1 MNILHRFTAGPAG
14 GRRPT
19 RRFAGAC
26 ALAAL
31 VIAADCLGQAV
42 KAEEKVLA
50 ENAFVKLTLAD
61 YEADLLMRVPPE
73 MRAEFAANP
82 TRLTGFLNT
91 LLIAKTLAKQARD
104 AGLDRDPGTSRQM
117 ALAADRLLA
126 SAMVSKIE
134 RDAAAEFDAREADFL
149 LKAREEYVMHKEQ
162 YQAPEQVGASHILID
177 AKKHD
182 DVAAVA
188 LARQT
193 REKLLAGADFATLAA
208 EVSDDRTAK
217 TNGGKL
223 GWFGPNKMDPAF
235 SKAAFALKN
244 VGDLSEP
251 VKSSFGWHIIRL
263 DGRRP
268 AHEVPFEKV
277 QEQIMAELKTRY
289 VDDVRKARLTA
300 ISHDPAMKVNQA
312 AVDALVTKLPRMP
325 DRSPPPEPNS
335 N

>member
-1 MNILHRFTAGPAG
+1 MNVVHRFIAGYAG
-14 GRRPT
+14 GRRP
-19 RRFAGAC
+19 RRRVAGAC

-42 KAEEKVLA
+42 KPEEKVLA
-50 ENAFVKLTLAD
+50 ENAFVKVTLAD
-61 YEADLLMRVPPE
+61 YEADLLLRVPPA
-73 MRAEFAANP
+73 MRAEFAASP
-82 TRLTGFLNT
+82 SRLTGFLNT
-91 LLIAKTLAKQARD
+91 LLVDMTLAKQARD
-104 AGLDRDPGTSRQM
+104 AGLDRDPETSRQM
-117 ALAADRLLA
+117 AVAADRVLS

-149 LKAREEYVMHKEQ
+149 VKAREDYVMHKEK
-162 YQAPEQVGASHILID
+162 YQVPERVSASHILID
-177 AKKHD
+177 EKKHG

-188 LARQT
+188 LAKQA

-208 EVSDDRTAK
+208 ELSDDPTAK

-268 AHEVPFEKV
+268 AHEVPFEQV
-277 QEQIMAELKTRY
+277 QKQIMAELKTQY
-289 VDDVRKARLTA
+289 VNEVRKAKLTA

-312 AVDALVTKLPRMP
+312 AVDALVVKLPGMP

>member
-1 MNILHRFTAGPAG
+1 MNVLHRFIAGSASG
-14 GRRPT
+14 SSARRVA
-19 RRFAGAC
+19 RAV

-42 KAEEKVLA
+42 KAEDQVLA
-50 ENAFVKLTLAD
+50 ENALAKLTLAD

-82 TRLTGFLNT
+82 TRLTMFLNT
-91 LLIAKTLAKQARD
+91 LLIDKTLAKQARD
-104 AGLDRDPGTSRQM
+104 AGLDRDLETARQM
-117 ALAADRLLA
+117 ALAADRVLA
-126 SAMVSKIE
+126 SAMLSKIE
-134 RDAAAEFDAREADFL
+134 RDAAAEFDAREGEFL
-149 LKAREEYVMHKEQ
+149 VKAREEYLVHKEK
-162 YQAPEQVGASHILID
+162 YQVPEQVSASHILID
-177 AKKHD
+177 AKKRG

-208 EVSDDRTAK
+208 EVSDDPTAK

-223 GWFGPNKMDPAF
+223 GWFGANKMDPAF

-244 VGDLSEP
+244 IGDLSEP

-268 AHEVPFEKV
+268 AHEVPFEHV
-277 QEQIMAELKTRY
+277 QKQIMAELKARY
-289 VDDVRKARLTA
+289 VDDARKARLAA

-312 AVDALVTKLPRMP
+312 AVDALVVKLPRMP
-325 DRSPPPEPNS
+325 EHSHPPEPDGN
-335 N
+335 

>member
-1 MNILHRFTAGPAG
+1 MNVIHRFTAGSVR
-14 GRRPT
+14 GRKPT
-19 RRFAGAC
+19 GRVARAC
-26 ALAAL
+26 VLAAL

-42 KAEEKVLA
+42 KAEEKVLV
-50 ENAFVKLTLAD
+50 ENASVKLTLAD
-61 YEADLLMRVPPE
+61 YEADLLLRVPAD
-73 MRAEFAANP
+73 RRLEFTASPA
-82 TRLTGFLNT
+82 RLTGFLNT
-91 LLIAKTLAKQARD
+91 LLIDKTLAKEARD
-104 AGLDRDPGTSRQM
+104 AGLDRDPDTSRQI
-117 ALAADRLLA
+117 AVAADRILA
-126 SAMVSKIE
+126 TAMLTKID
-134 RDAAAEFDAREADFL
+134 RDTAADFDAREADFL
-149 LKAREEYVMHKEQ
+149 VQAREDYLMHKEK
-162 YQAPEQVGASHILID
+162 YQLPERVSASHILINSE
-177 AKKHD
+177 KHG

-188 LARQT
+188 LAKQT

-208 EVSDDRTAK
+208 EVSDDPTAK

-268 AHEVPFEKV
+268 AREVPFEQAKK
-277 QEQIMAELKTRY
+277 QIMLELKSRY
-289 VDDVRKARLTA
+289 VDDVRKAKLAA

-312 AVDALVTKLPRMP
+312 AVDALVVQLPKFP
-325 DRSPPPEPNS
+325 DRDPNS

>member
-1 MNILHRFTAGPAG
+1 MNVIHRFTAESAA

-19 RRFAGAC
+19 GRVAGAC
-26 ALAAL
+26 VLAAL

-42 KAEEKVLA
+42 RAEDQVLA
-50 ENAFVKLTLAD
+50 ENALVKLTLAD
-61 YEADLLMRVPPE
+61 YQADLLLRVPADR
-73 MRAEFAANP
+73 RAEFAASP
-82 TRLTGFLNT
+82 ARLTGFINT
-91 LLIAKTLAKQARD
+91 LLVDKTFAKEARD
-104 AGLDRDPGTSRQM
+104 AGLDRDPETSRQI
-117 ALAADRLLA
+117 AVATDRVLAAAMLA
-126 SAMVSKIE
+126 KID
-134 RDAAAEFDAREADFL
+134 RDAAADFDAREADFL
-149 LKAREEYVMHKEQ
+149 VKAREDYLMHKEK
-162 YQAPEQVGASHILID
+162 YQLPERVSASHILIG
-177 AKKHD
+177 AEKHG

-208 EVSDDRTAK
+208 EVSDDPTAK

-223 GWFGPNKMDPAF
+223 GWFGPKNKLDPAF

-268 AHEVPFEKV
+268 AREVPFEQAKK
-277 QEQIMAELKTRY
+277 EIMAEAKAHY
-289 VDDVRKARLTA
+289 VDDVRKARLNA
-300 ISHDPAMKVNQA
+300 IVQDPAMKVNQA
-312 AVDALVTKLPRMP
+312 AVDALVVQLPKLP
-325 DRSPPPEPNS
+325 DREPNS